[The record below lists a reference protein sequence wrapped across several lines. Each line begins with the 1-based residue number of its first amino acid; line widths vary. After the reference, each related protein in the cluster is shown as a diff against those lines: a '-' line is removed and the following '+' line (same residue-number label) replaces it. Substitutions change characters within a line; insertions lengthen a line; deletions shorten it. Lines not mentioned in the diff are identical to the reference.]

1 MNAIQHH
8 RGGSARVTHS
18 ELVNNDAA
26 VKRINRTKAMR
37 QSGQTLRACSS
48 HSRDRAELGA
58 YYVLNAQ
65 GIVVATHVS
74 LERIAR
80 DLGVLRPDDVAQSPL
95 TMTLEQAEALLYEAR
110 ERLQDAHGFAAERAL
125 RQEVEEAQT
134 RVNLLRA
141 TQARAAA

>member
-1 MNAIQHH
+1 MNAIQNHQAGH
-8 RGGSARVTHS
+8 ARVAFSDLT
-18 ELVNNDAA
+18 NYDALL
-26 VKRINRTKAMR
+26 KRANRSKAMR
-37 QSGQTLRACSS
+37 QAGQTLRACSS

-58 YYVLNAQ
+58 FYIINTQ
-65 GIVVATHVS
+65 GIVVATHVD
-74 LERIAR
+74 LERMAR

-95 TMTLEQAEALLYEAR
+95 SMTLDQAEALLYEAR
-110 ERLQDAHGFAAERAL
+110 ERLQDAHGFGAERAL